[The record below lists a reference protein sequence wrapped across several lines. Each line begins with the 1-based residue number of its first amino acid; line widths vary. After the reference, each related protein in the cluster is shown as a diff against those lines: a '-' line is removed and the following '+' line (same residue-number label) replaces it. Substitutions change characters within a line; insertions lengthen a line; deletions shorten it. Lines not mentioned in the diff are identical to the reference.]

1 MHAVVIIISLCLLIC
16 LLEVWTVENVTFESK
31 WLEMFS
37 AAGTLDLSSL
47 VVDSFELTQNVVRVF
62 KLKFLLS

>member
-1 MHAVVIIISLCLLIC
+1 MHAIGVIIILSLLIG
-16 LLEVWTVENVTFESK
+16 LLEVWTVQNVAFKSK

-37 AAGTLDLSSL
+37 AAGTLDCSCL

-62 KLKFLLS
+62 EL